1 MFNNLIESKAK
12 RQGSGRY
19 TAVSTMLVAS
29 LIASA
34 AYATQQVHQMNEKTK
49 QEDVKFVDVKKEE
62 PPPPKEEPPPPP
74 PDQPVVNP
82 PPKGF
87 QTLVA
92 PIKIPDVIPDIDL
105 SKKATDEADF
115 SGKGVQG
122 GVAKGVVGGSGPV
135 NDNQAFFEFQVDKP
149 AAAIPGTGSDPR
161 FPESLRAAQI
171 AGEVQAEFIVDT
183 TGHAEMRSWKVLKST
198 NEQFSNSAKASV
210 ASRRYLPA
218 EAGGRKVRM
227 VVQQAFTF
235 ALQ

>member
-12 RQGSGRY
+12 KQGGGRY

-149 AAAIPGTGSDPR
+149 AQQVQGVGQQPR
-161 FPESLRAAQI
+161 YPESLRAAQI

-183 TGHAEMRSWKVLKST
+183 TGRAEMRSFKVLKAT
-198 NEQFSNSAKASV
+198 NDQFAASV
-210 ASRRYLPA
+210 KSALPTYRYLPA

-227 VVQQAFTF
+227 VVQQAFQF
-235 ALQ
+235 NLQ

>member
-1 MFNNLIESKAK
+1 MFNNLIESKAQK
-12 RQGSGRY
+12 QAGGRY
-19 TAVSTMLVAS
+19 TAVSTMLVFS

-34 AYATQQVHQMNEKTK
+34 AYATQQVHAMNEKTK

-74 PDQPVVNP
+74 PDQPVVQP

-87 QTLVA
+87 QTLTA

-105 SKKATDEADF
+105 SKHVTDEADF

-122 GVAKGVVGGSGPV
+122 GTSKGVVGGTGPV
-135 NDNQAFFEFQVDKP
+135 NNNQAFFEFQVDKP
-149 AAAIPGTGSDPR
+149 AQ
-161 FPESLRAAQI
+161 QI
-171 AGEVQAEFIVDT
+171 AGVGRDPAFPPSLQSAGVAGSVQAEFVVDT
-183 TGHAEMRSWKVLKST
+183 SGHAEMKTFKVLKSN
-198 NEQFSNSAKASV
+198 NEQFTSAVKASLPT
-210 ASRRYLPA
+210 RRYLPA

-227 VVQQAFTF
+227 VVQQEFTF